1 MEWGGSGVG
10 RNGEMARAGPRPI
23 YFAACL
29 PSVGPIRHSATFLK
43 KNFHQFA
50 ECRPM
55 AHSVNYLKKPK
66 RLVAECR
73 DDWALG
79 KHFLKK
85 KCPPIFSILKSPCS
99 PLTKNFKKSLLH
111 FCRVPPMQHS
121 ANLFLYFM
129 LPFSFL
135 YLITFLYFMFH

>member
-1 MEWGGSGVG
+1 MEEGARVRGDRMEKWPEPASGLAILRPVC
-10 RNGEMARAGPRPI
+10 RVSARYDTRQC
-23 YFAACL
+23 FFFK
-29 PSVGPIRHSATFLK
+29 S
-43 KNFHQFA
+43 HQFA

-79 KHFLKK
+79 KHFKK
-85 KCPPIFSILKSPCS
+85 KCPPIFPILKNPCS
-99 PLTKNFKKSLLH
+99 PLTRNFKKSLLH